1 MAFLVQIE
9 FCVYGVMVKVS
20 RRRHSLLN
28 AALSRKQMLKI
39 VAIILVLLGVTF
51 YFLKLNAPEAKE
63 WLKENRNKYAL
74 AGNRFAGTKDAIKF
88 VDKLYELGA
97 VKVVISKD
105 SIYDEKERVKKE
117 GGPYADAIVV
127 TLPNSKFLIQSMVLK
142 KRSLLSEMGL
152 FSPKQRLYLPTFQVK
167 KSICRENG
175 AFLVLLTCT
184 LIRLETIYLILRT
197 IHRAHR
203 LFQKEY

>member
-20 RRRHSLLN
+20 RRRRSLLN

-63 WLKENRNKYAL
+63 WLKENRNKHAL

-127 TLPNSKFLIQSMVLK
+127 TLPNSE
-142 KRSLLSEMGL
+142 SERVAL
-152 FSPKQRLYLPTFQVK
+152 FKVFKNEANSQGMEFDPSTDVR
-167 KSICRENG
+167 NG
-175 AFLVLLTCT
+175 KVFVWWD
-184 LIRLETIYLILRT
+184 
-197 IHRAHR
+197 
-203 LFQKEY
+203 

>member
-1 MAFLVQIE
+1 
-9 FCVYGVMVKVS
+9 
-20 RRRHSLLN
+20 
-28 AALSRKQMLKI
+28 MLKI
-39 VAIILVLLGVTF
+39 VVIILVLLGVTF

-127 TLPNSKFLIQSMVLK
+127 TLPNSE
-142 KRSLLSEMGL
+142 SERVAL
-152 FSPKQRLYLPTFQVK
+152 FKVFKNEANSQGMEFDPSTDVR
-167 KSICRENG
+167 NG
-175 AFLVLLTCT
+175 KVFVWWD
-184 LIRLETIYLILRT
+184 
-197 IHRAHR
+197 
-203 LFQKEY
+203 